1 MRAETTKDKKRH
13 STVSPQQGC
22 FLGGV
27 GVGGGVVVVVVEVAA
42 EEDTGAPEAGGS
54 YFETR

>member
-1 MRAETTKDKKRH
+1 MRTETTKDMTG
-13 STVSPQQGC
+13 STQHCRMMLVE
-22 FLGGV
+22 V
-27 GVGGGVVVVVVEVAA
+27 VVAVEVVVVVEVAA